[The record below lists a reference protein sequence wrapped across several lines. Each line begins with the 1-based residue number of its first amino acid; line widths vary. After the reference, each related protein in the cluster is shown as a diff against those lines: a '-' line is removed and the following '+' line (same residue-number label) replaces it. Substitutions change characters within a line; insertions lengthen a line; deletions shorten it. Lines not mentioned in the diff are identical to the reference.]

1 MSAAAGP
8 ALAGAR
14 AAGREGRAARPAT
27 PARGGSALVN
37 EHSVSFLSA
46 LTPPPLPPSYSS
58 PYHSPYCTLPPP
70 APPPLPPS
78 FSSPYHS
85 PYCTLPPPA
94 PPPPPPPLFSLPI
107 TLLYCCCTRGNDDVL
122 WADLRR
128 MHLEAPR
135 RRSVQA
141 GLARRRARGLARK
154 TSHIR
159 RAAHSS
165 ARTPRRVSKS
175 VDAVRAAS
183 ARVLPRRV
191 VGDGS
196 LAHKGRGA
204 ARAPPTRSA
213 ARR

>member
-46 LTPPPLPPSYSS
+46 LTPPPLPPSY
-58 PYHSPYCTLPPP
+58 
-70 APPPLPPS
+70 
-78 FSSPYHS
+78 SSPYHS